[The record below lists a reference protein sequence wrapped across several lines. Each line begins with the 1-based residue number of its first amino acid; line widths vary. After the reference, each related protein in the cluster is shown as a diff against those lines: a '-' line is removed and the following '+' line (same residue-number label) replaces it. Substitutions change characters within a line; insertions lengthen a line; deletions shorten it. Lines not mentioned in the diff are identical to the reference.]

1 MRRRVQSLGVVS
13 ALRRWRKDNR
23 GVTALVVALSFTALG
38 MATAVSIDLGSLFLN
53 ARRLQGIADLS
64 AMAAAQGL
72 TTGTTTAADITAANT
87 AATNTVAV
95 NPWPYAVTTTVTPGV
110 YSPDPTLSVANRFT
124 ATNTSPNAAK
134 VTLTAPVKLVFVG
147 LLIGNPTLQ
156 LTRTATAA
164 STQLTAFSIGSGLA
178 TLNGGVANALLSALT
193 GSSVSLS
200 VMNYN
205 ALLGANVDLFSY
217 LSALSTRMNLTA
229 GSYNSLL
236 SGQVSMPTALAAL
249 GDTLN
254 AEGQSGAASAVNQLV
269 SASASAPPVQLSA
282 LFNLGPYT
290 NQDNS
295 NFSTGGASVSLNAM
309 STISALLQAANGAR
323 QLQLNL
329 GATIPG
335 VTAVTAYLAIG
346 QRPSNSPWI
355 AITNANNVIVSTAQM
370 RLYLTATVSTN
381 GLLPGLGL
389 LTTTLPAYV
398 ELASAQAKLAS
409 LQCASTPSQQNVTLS
424 VLPSLGQ
431 IAIAQIQN
439 TSTLQNFTQPVTLQ
453 SAPLL
458 NVALLG
464 IPVASASVYAD
475 VNLGGGA
482 NGWQS
487 VSFSGTDIANGAM
500 KSASVQNLTQA
511 TLGSLLGNTSVS
523 ATVLGSLSLTVSN
536 SALQQSLINL
546 LSPVASGLDGV
557 VNQIT
562 SLAGV
567 QLGVADVWVNGLRC
581 QGAALVA

>member
-1 MRRRVQSLGVVS
+1 MRGLIQSLG
-13 ALRRWRKDNR
+13 ALFPLKRWRKDNR

-53 ARRLQGIADLS
+53 ARRLQGMADLS

-72 TTGTTTAADITAANT
+72 TTGTTSAADITAANT

-95 NPWPYAVTTTVTPGV
+95 NPWPYAVATTVTPGV

-124 ATNTSPNAAK
+124 ATTTSPNAAK
-134 VTLTAPVKLVFVG
+134 VSLTAPVKLIFVG

-178 TLNGGVANALLSALT
+178 TLNGGIANALLSALT

-217 LSALSTRMNLTA
+217 MSALSTRLNLTA

-249 GDTLN
+249 SDTLN
-254 AEGQSGAASAVNQLV
+254 AEGQSSAAAAVNQLV
-269 SASASAPPVQLSA
+269 SASVSAPNVQLSA
-282 LFNLGPYT
+282 LFNLGPYA

-329 GATIPG
+329 GASIPG

-355 AITNANNVIVSTAQM
+355 AITNANNVVVSTAQM
-370 RLYLTATVSTN
+370 RLYLTASVSAN
-381 GLLPGLGL
+381 GLIPGLL
-389 LTTTLPAYV
+389 SITLPAYV

-409 LQCASTPSQQNVTLS
+409 LQCAATPSQQNVTLS

-431 IAIAQIQN
+431 IAIAQVAN

-453 SAPLL
+453 SAQLL
-458 NVALLG
+458 NVAGL
-464 IPVASASVYAD
+464 VTASVYAD
-475 VNLGGGA
+475 VNLGGGS

-487 VSFSGTDIANGAM
+487 VSFSGTDIANDTM
-500 KSASVQNLTQA
+500 KSVSTQNLLQA
-511 TLGSLLGNTSVS
+511 TLGSLLGNTSINVN
-523 ATVLGSLSLTVSN
+523 VLGLGLGLGTSG
-536 SALQQSLINL
+536 LQQSLATL
-546 LSPVASGLDGV
+546 LTPVASGLDGV
-557 VNQIT
+557 VDQLT

>member
-269 SASASAPPVQLSA
+269 GASASAPPVQLSA

-370 RLYLTATVSTN
+370 RLYLTAAVSAN
-381 GLLPGLGL
+381 GLVPGLL
-389 LTTTLPAYV
+389 SVTLPAYV

-409 LQCASTPSQQNVTLS
+409 LQCASTPSQQSVTLS

-431 IAIAQIQN
+431 IAIAQIAN

-453 SAPLL
+453 TAQLL
-458 NVALLG
+458 NVAGL
-464 IPVASASVYAD
+464 VTASVYAD
-475 VNLGGGA
+475 VNLGGGG

-487 VSFSGTDIANGAM
+487 VSFSGTDIANDTM
-500 KSASVQNLTQA
+500 KSVSTQNLVQA
-511 TLGSLLGNTSVS
+511 TLASLLGSTSINVN
-523 ATVLGSLSLTVSN
+523 VLGLGLGLGSTG
-536 SALQQSLINL
+536 LQQSLATL